1 MDPLAAVIDDIF
13 TDTFD
18 EAEIVGDV
26 YGIKYIF
33 AKADDNADLRAVVMT
48 TTSSTREQAEERRA
62 RMVASPGFRC
72 MMMTWFSLHK
82 MKEDNPTAWSL
93 IASKVVQLAVIP
105 F

>member
-1 MDPLAAVIDDIF
+1 MDPLAVTIDDIF
-13 TDTFD
+13 TETFD
-18 EAEIVGDV
+18 EAEIVGDL

-33 AKADDNADLRAVVMT
+33 ARFDDNADLRAVVMT
-48 TTSSTREQAEERRA
+48 TTCSTREQADERRA
-62 RMVASPGFRC
+62 KMVASPGFRC

-82 MKEDNPTAWSL
+82 MKEDSPTAWTL